1 MRSKLISNLR
11 QMWERATPQVRRPFY
26 IGIAVGAV
34 IAALVGLGIA
44 NTETFFALPSSFE
57 GVATSQAVWGL

>member
-1 MRSKLISNLR
+1 
-11 QMWERATPQVRRPFY
+11 MWERATPQVRRPFY